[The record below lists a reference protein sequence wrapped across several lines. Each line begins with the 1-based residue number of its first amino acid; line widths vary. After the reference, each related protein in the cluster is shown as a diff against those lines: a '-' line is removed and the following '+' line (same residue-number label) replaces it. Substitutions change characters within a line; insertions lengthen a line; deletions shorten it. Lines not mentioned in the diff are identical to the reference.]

1 VSDRLPHEIITCIG
15 PTGSGKTALLAK
27 RLGPRHRRRITFDTV
42 GECEDLYPLAHR
54 AFGLE
59 RVYSALERWADAGLE
74 DWHLVAILTREEI
87 GELVWKLNPVYD
99 GTTRGLAQMWGGVC
113 LESFEVDV
121 LMPVN
126 DDGSSTRAAMFNA
139 FARGRHSGLSLLC
152 ATQRPAQ
159 CGRMVTSQSQYIIT
173 FNMSE
178 PGDLKWLERAGGRAF
193 ADAARRLGKYESA
206 WLESATR
213 RVYMH
218 DASYRITRTIDPARE
233 LEPLELEDDDS

>member
-1 VSDRLPHEIITCIG
+1 MADRLPHEIITCIG
-15 PTGSGKTALLAK
+15 ATGSGKTRLLA
-27 RLGPRHRRRITFDTV
+27 RVLGPRHRRRITFDTV

-54 AFGLE
+54 AFGLS
-59 RVYSALERWADAGLE
+59 RVYSALERWAEAGLE
-74 DWHLVAILTREEI
+74 DWHLIAILSREEI
-87 GELVWKLNPVYD
+87 GELVWKLNPIYD

-178 PGDLKWLERAGGRAF
+178 PGDVRWLEKAGGRAF
-193 ADAARRLGKYESA
+193 ADTARRLGRFESA
-206 WLESATR
+206 WFEKESR
-213 RVYMH
+213 RIYVH
-218 DASYRITRTIDPARE
+218 DPSYTLVRTIDPARE
-233 LEPLELEDDDS
+233 LESLEDTDN